1 MPTDRQLRRDAGRF
15 SRIGLRLLIGA
26 VALAA
31 LGAVIALVGK
41 NLAVW
46 LRGLGVMLDWISVV
60 PAVAGI
66 ALLIIGGTAGWAG
79 RRRPFA

>member
-1 MPTDRQLRRDAGRF
+1 MPSDRELRRDAGRF

-41 NLAVW
+41 SLAVW